1 MKKLEAVNKYIS
13 NIELEKG
20 EILQRLEDD
29 YSQIIEIG
37 GKPHSKGGTPVQLT
51 KNDRVFSNK
60 IVLPE
65 SIVSALINKEKKY
78 TPADLAKEY
87 NPEKWQELLDHSDP
101 LTRNSA
107 KLMKAKYDAILDSVF
122 AAQELFKDSKG
133 VKDGV
138 LLKDQ
143 GLDNNLNKVGAMG
156 GTYKGDPGVNP
167 NKRKL
172 LGFSAF
178 GKPVP
183 IATYD
188 DNNAYLSIYKSPD
201 KFRKNPDGTPVN
213 KEYWNQT
220 KDGWFTKPQFNNE
233 IISHYADRTGFDL
246 KSNTYNRD
254 PLSILKRRSLV
265 ERPNKDE
272 TKTYNKGYIPTAGTY
287 DASGKF
293 VPSSRYDV
301 DSKPYADPLLQ
312 SLPQFS
318 DKDKANPN
326 RDYQFLSAKGKKVV
340 PNAFASVNNVGE
352 YDDLQDGEYAIP
364 ITQPT
369 ANGKTVP
376 TGKSTA
382 DNGVVNP
389 IPANNRDPKR
399 DYLNINPQRVAD
411 KTNSAK
417 DPMSE
422 LIGFR
427 DQQRFAQANLI
438 QSILGQVAPPVYT
451 NPQETAIAQRYL
463 PVNDLAAERAVNNA
477 RDTMMNSDMPSQ
489 ITNALSGDLVSKAIE
504 GTGKIDTQNSQ
515 GYLEN
520 QNRNNANLQNV
531 LYKNSVNS
539 AKAKEDY
546 VRNWQMALDQHDK
559 EVQDSLYNVQDIELQ
574 KGQTQDQAT
583 MQEHLYKAAGKRFIP
598 RAKVNKNG
606 TVSYQYV
613 LNPDWTPQ
621 DQTNRWFANQD
632 NEIDNVMRRLSGYT
646 PEQQKLYLE
655 FIKARNKNSDSSEL
669 KTQ

>member
-60 IVLPE
+60 IILPE
-65 SIVSALINKEKKY
+65 SIVSALTDKKKTS
-78 TPADLAKEY
+78 TPADLAKKY
-87 NPEKWQELLDHSDP
+87 NPEKYQELLDHSDP

-107 KLMKAKYDAILDSVF
+107 KLMKAKYDAILDSIF
-122 AAQELFKDSKG
+122 EAQELFKDSKN
-133 VKDGV
+133 VQDGV

-143 GLDNNLNKVGAMG
+143 GLDANLNKVGAMG

-167 NKRKL
+167 RKKLYMANFGFPTGNKEQPL
-172 LGFSAF
+172 LE
-178 GKPVP
+178 
-183 IATYD
+183 YD
-188 DNNAYLSIYKSPD
+188 DKNAYLPLYKSPD

-220 KDGWFTKPQFNNE
+220 KDGWFTKPQYNNE

-246 KSNTYNRD
+246 KSNTYNKD
-254 PLSILKRRSLV
+254 PLSVLKRRSLV

-293 VPSSRYDV
+293 TPTSRYDV

-312 SLPQFS
+312 SLPQFG

-364 ITQPT
+364 ITQPN
-369 ANGKTVP
+369 ANSKTVP
-376 TGKSTA
+376 TGKA
-382 DNGVVNP
+382 
-389 IPANNRDPKR
+389 
-399 DYLNINPQRVAD
+399 QRVAD

-489 ITNALSGDLVSKAIE
+489 VTNALSGDLVSKAIE
-504 GTGKIDTQNSQ
+504 GTSKIDIQNAQ
-515 GYLEN
+515 GYVANE
-520 QNRNNANLQNV
+520 NRNNANLQNV

-546 VRNWQMALDQHDK
+546 VSKWQMTLDQHDK
-559 EVQDSLYNVQDIELQ
+559 EVQDNLYNLQDIELQ

-598 RAKVNKNG
+598 KAVVNKNG

-613 LNPDWTPQ
+613 MNPNWNPQ
-621 DQTNRWFANQD
+621 DQNNRWFKNQGG
-632 NEIDNVMRRLSGYT
+632 EIDALMQQIGKYT
-646 PEQQKLYLE
+646 PEQLKVLDRYLGM
-655 FIKARNKNSDSSEL
+655 KNKSSDPNG
-669 KTQ
+669 

>member
-29 YSQIIEIG
+29 YSQIIEIA

-60 IVLPE
+60 IILPE
-65 SIVSALINKEKKY
+65 SIVSALTDKKGTS
-78 TPADLAKEY
+78 TPADLAKKY
-87 NPEKWQELLDHSDP
+87 NPEKYQELLDHTDP

-107 KLMKAKYDAILDSVF
+107 KLMKAKYDAMLDSIF
-122 AAQELFKDSKG
+122 EAQELFKDSRN

-143 GLDNNLNKVGAMG
+143 GLDANLNKVGAMG
-156 GTYKGDPGVNP
+156 GTYKGDPGVDP
-167 NKRKL
+167 RKRNL

-178 GKPVP
+178 GKPIP

-188 DNNAYLSIYKSPD
+188 DKNAYLNIYKSPD

-213 KEYWNQT
+213 KEDIGYANQT
-220 KDGWFTKPQFNNE
+220 PTEQ
-233 IISHYADRTGFDL
+233 
-246 KSNTYNRD
+246 KSIAKSSPTNAAPTT
-254 PLSILKRRSLV
+254 PKQVAAALAK
-265 ERPNKDE
+265 
-272 TKTYNKGYIPTAGTY
+272 KGTT
-287 DASGKF
+287 
-293 VPSSRYDV
+293 
-301 DSKPYADPLLQ
+301 
-312 SLPQFS
+312 
-318 DKDKANPN
+318 
-326 RDYQFLSAKGKKVV
+326 
-340 PNAFASVNNVGE
+340 NV
-352 YDDLQDGEYAIP
+352 AI
-364 ITQPT
+364 
-369 ANGKTVP
+369 
-376 TGKSTA
+376 
-382 DNGVVNP
+382 NP
-389 IPANNRDPKR
+389 IPADEYRRLPEFVDSLTPEALKSLVSTIPNGAKYLKKDGTVNLNAIHKGISDGDVGPLTKAVYDISKRPVMSESPYLPTAIDKQAVNAFSMGMNGVPFTNNLLKTEAPT
-399 DYLNINPQRVAD
+399 INPQRVAD
-411 KTNSAK
+411 KTNSSK

-438 QSILGQVAPPVYT
+438 QSILGQVASPVYT

-477 RDTMMNSDMPSQ
+477 RDTMFNSDMPSQ

-504 GTGKIDTQNSQ
+504 GTSKIDIQNAQ
-515 GYLEN
+515 GYVANE
-520 QNRNNANLQNV
+520 NRNNANLQNV

-546 VRNWQMALDQHDK
+546 VSKWQMALDQHDK
-559 EVQDSLYNVQDIELQ
+559 EVQDNLYGLQDIELQ

-583 MQEHLYKAAGKRFIP
+583 MQEHLYRAAGKRFIP
-598 RAKVNKNG
+598 KAVVNKNG

-613 LNPDWTPQ
+613 MNPNWNPQ
-621 DQTNRWFANQD
+621 DQTNRWFKNQD
-632 NEIDNVMRRLSGYT
+632 SEIDMIMRKLGSYT
-646 PEQQKLYLE
+646 PEQQKIFLQYLKMKE
-655 FIKARNKNSDSSEL
+655 
-669 KTQ
+669 KTPGAEVEGI